1 MDNYEKVVYFDR
13 QKNAFTSEIL
23 EEYFKELCEY
33 ESEIK
38 KVKANVF
45 DELNNKYN
53 KYEYNGVEDRYV
65 QLTLDEIYIKS
76 DGEGYLGALTAI
88 LGKEFIN
95 SYYKENGT
103 NNLSN
108 LITILEIMVSDDYII
123 ESKDKKSDYE
133 KQKVIL
139 KNIALGK
146 VNKFTSNNI
155 KNLYMLKNK
164 GSGFNFTLYSRNK
177 KKLLKNYII
186 DLIEITEDIN
196 IRIKLKIILDIIK
209 G

>member
-13 QKNAFTSEIL
+13 QKNAFNREIL

-45 DELNNKYN
+45 DELNHKYN
-53 KYEYNGVEDRYV
+53 KYEYDGVEDRYV
-65 QLTLDEIYIKS
+65 QLSLDEIYVKS
-76 DGEGYLGALTAI
+76 HGEGYIGALTAI

-103 NNLSN
+103 NDLSN
-108 LITILEIMVSDDYII
+108 LITILKILVSDDYII

-133 KQKVIL
+133 KQKLVL
-139 KNIALGK
+139 KNITLGK
-146 VNKFTSNNI
+146 VNKFISNNI

-164 GSGFNFTLYSRNK
+164 GIGFNFTLYSRNK
-177 KKLLKNYII
+177 KQLLKNYII
-186 DLIEITEDIN
+186 DLMKITEDMD
-196 IRIKLKIILDIIK
+196 IRIKLKIIVDIIK

>member
-133 KQKVIL
+133 KQKLVL
-139 KNIALGK
+139 KNITLGK
-146 VNKFTSNNI
+146 VNKFISNNI
-155 KNLYMLKNK
+155 KNLYT
-164 GSGFNFTLYSRNK
+164 FTN
-177 KKLLKNYII
+177 N
-186 DLIEITEDIN
+186 
-196 IRIKLKIILDIIK
+196 
-209 G
+209 